1 MSTSRIF
8 SNGKRVST
16 GTVWKD
22 KFLQVYPVK
31 KEFASHDHW
40 LNTWTK
46 ALTITVLTENIL
58 TITVLTEHSINVPIA
73 TAPSPALS
81 SPPAPAPA
89 PAPPPATTTHDWSYS
104 RELHFTA
111 PPGKYYVGDLCYAL
125 QDDVYENVFGGENYS
140 GGLYQK
146 GSSFFLVDRT
156 YAGDGEY
163 VDSSGR
169 EYLVDAGII
178 GICSWDLVDQ
188 EDAFYGGQVMTFTHH
203 THCLFKDG
211 IFNFDDFHENGFTI
225 RT

>member
-40 LNTWTK
+40 MNTWIK
-46 ALTITVLTENIL
+46 ALTITVAREEI
-58 TITVLTEHSINVPIA
+58 ITVPIA
-73 TAPSPALS
+73 
-81 SPPAPAPA
+81 SPPAPAP
-89 PAPPPATTTHDWSYS
+89 TTTTTNTYKDWSY
-104 RELHFTA
+104 RKELRFTA

-125 QDDVYENVFGGENYS
+125 HDDVYENVFGGECYS

-146 GSSFFLVDRT
+146 GSSFFLVDGT
-156 YAGDGEY
+156 YAGDGAY
-163 VDSSGR
+163 VDTQKR

-178 GICSWDLVDQ
+178 GICSWDLVN
-188 EDAFYGGQVMTFTHH
+188 ENRGTTNGGQVMIFTHR

-211 IFNFDDFHENGFTI
+211 TFHFDDFHGNGFTI
-225 RT
+225 HTT

>member
-1 MSTSRIF
+1 
-8 SNGKRVST
+8 
-16 GTVWKD
+16 
-22 KFLQVYPVK
+22 
-31 KEFASHDHW
+31 
-40 LNTWTK
+40 
-46 ALTITVLTENIL
+46 
-58 TITVLTEHSINVPIA
+58 
-73 TAPSPALS
+73 
-81 SPPAPAPA
+81 
-89 PAPPPATTTHDWSYS
+89 
-104 RELHFTA
+104 
-111 PPGKYYVGDLCYAL
+111 VGDLCYAL

-178 GICSWDLVDQ
+178 GICSWDLVN
-188 EDAFYGGQVMTFTHH
+188 EKNHSIHGGQVMTFTHH

>member
-8 SNGKRVST
+8 SNGKRVAT

-40 LNTWTK
+40 VNTWAK
-46 ALTITVLTENIL
+46 ALTITVAREEI
-58 TITVLTEHSINVPIA
+58 ITVPI
-73 TAPSPALS
+73 S

-89 PAPPPATTTHDWSYS
+89 PAPTTEDWSY
-104 RELHFTA
+104 RKELHFTA

-125 QDDVYENVFGGENYS
+125 YNDMYKSVFGGQGYS

-146 GSSFFLVDRT
+146 GPSFFLVAST
-156 YAGDGEY
+156 YAGDGAY
-163 VDSSGR
+163 VDSNGR

-178 GICSWDLVDQ
+178 GICSWDLVD
-188 EDAFYGGQVMTFTHH
+188 EKSRSIHGGHMMSFTHR
-203 THCLFKDG
+203 THCLFRDG
-211 IFNFDDFHENGFTI
+211 IFHFDDFHGNGFTI
-225 RT
+225 HTT